1 MSAEI
6 YWKINTP
13 SIVKCVFVLTVLLSV
28 LFITPSVKASE
39 VENGSITSSTSSF
52 FNNLYYE
59 SIEIIA
65 GKEES
70 ALLNL
75 ELNGMRNETHFDLL
89 SPALLRVSR
98 IDFIVTEQTNFSKIW
113 TNPLWQFPN
122 GLSVKIVIQTTNLQ
136 IIQNMYQHV
145 QQVFYDHYGVML
157 EIYNIQRIGT
167 YSVQLSLM
175 AALSYS
181 KALVAFVDVFAPD
194 NNSSNGNFEDIFFER
209 IKTNPIIYAFGY
221 TLKKSDDGQ
230 FFAVRKAMLGLEKG
244 ISITDQLRSMNVSNV
259 LGEKIISNPRSLSS
273 KVSFKLP
280 FPANITHLYPSP
292 DNFAPEVTGVF
303 EWSLRFLLIPRFQA
317 FDALVEYYPATFLDL
332 EYPRVVTTSS
342 YSDDELNQ
350 NGILDMVYSVRN
362 VGTSPA
368 INTTIVFPIPEDFK
382 EILLH
387 GANAPV
393 LKEDIRIDETVSSFI
408 QISVYYDS
416 IVDVNV
422 IIPVLDIQ
430 GWYENI
436 TEGMLVRW
444 MDNTTIVLNEYLEIL
459 SSNGI
464 PLDVYNVIV
473 QNLDEYMQDFNIGHF
488 YTNLTGEIQEVYQ
501 ILLPAINNA
510 YDTLYEALYD
520 EIILFQFNQND
531 FTYVSTI
538 FGSYLYCNIPVL
550 DVNESV
556 EISWNL
562 ANVPTTNDKLG
573 VFRFEV
579 QSYNEDFDYILFQS
593 YEYDYKNLMV
603 AMFAQNNISGRFLSD
618 YSAASDTFVS
628 LGSRFKYQDVVGR
641 EYYGITNGL
650 NLQIGD
656 EEAVLRSTL
665 LSNESIYV
673 VGDEVSFLLDI
684 QNIGTL
690 TAYNVR
696 VDIVNLKLNYLWL
709 PTEIVPIKSFSISHI
724 DGNASFVK
732 EFSINANSNIGLNTY
747 VALVSF
753 ISDKS
758 EDPLEIP
765 SPWSNEPLIWTFSGE
780 TQNVVS
786 STMVTGILVPPLSLQ
801 NQARPSFPVPE
812 LSLDFDYQITEDN
825 QVIVI
830 YEITNT
836 GLSSS
841 NLTISQVLDNSL
853 ADSLSATSHYITE
866 EKEILLTIT
875 SSATFSCTKVNLA
888 NVTLNPGE
896 MVRIQE
902 IFSNIEGEIVIPPII
917 IIYSS
922 LYEIQGTTFQA
933 ADTNFEITNMGSEV
947 YQIKMEVPIIIE
959 EEQFSFEWSVFS
971 PVIKIKIPQISTDI
985 EITFSSLPYLYP
997 LISAVALTV
1006 IVLVIALFSR
1016 KSAYYK

>member
-1 MSAEI
+1 MSI
-6 YWKINTP
+6 SLKNKINTP
-13 SIVKCVFVLTVLLSV
+13 SAMKCAFILTVLLSI
-28 LFITPSVKASE
+28 LFFTPYVKASE
-39 VENGSITSSTSSF
+39 VESSSITSSSFSF
-52 FNNLYYE
+52 FDDLCYE

-70 ALLNL
+70 VLLNL
-75 ELNGMRNETHFDLL
+75 ELNGMRNETHFDLS
-89 SPALLRVSR
+89 SPALLRVSQ
-98 IDFIVTEQTNFSKIW
+98 INFVVADQTNFSKIW

-122 GLSVKIVIQTTNLQ
+122 GLSVKIIIQTTNLQ
-136 IIQNMYQHV
+136 IIQNIYQHV

-175 AALSYS
+175 TAFSYS
-181 KALVAFVDVFAPD
+181 KALVAFVDVIAPD
-194 NNSSNGNFEDIFFER
+194 NDSSNGNFEDIFFER
-209 IKTNPIIYAFGY
+209 IKANPIIYAFGY
-221 TLKKSDDGQ
+221 TLKKSNDGQ

-244 ISITDQLRSMNVSNV
+244 IIKNDQLRSMNVSYV
-259 LGEKIISNPRSLSS
+259 LGEKLISNPRSLSS
-273 KVSFKLP
+273 KMSFKLP
-280 FPANITHLYPSP
+280 FPANITHLSPSP
-292 DNFAPEVTGVF
+292 DNFAPEITGVF
-303 EWSLRFLLIPRFQA
+303 EWSLRFLLISRFQA
-317 FDALVEYYPATFLDL
+317 FDALVEYYPATFLDM
-332 EYPRVVTTSS
+332 EYPRVVATSS

-350 NGILDMVYSVRN
+350 NGILDMVYSVQN

-368 INTTIVFPIPEDFK
+368 INTTIIFPIPEGFE

-393 LKEDIRIDETVSSFI
+393 LKEDIRINETVSSLIEIRVSHESF
-408 QISVYYDS
+408 
-416 IVDVNV
+416 V
-422 IIPVLDIQ
+422 IIIKVLDIQ

-444 MDNTTIVLNEYLEIL
+444 MDDTTIVLNEYLEIL

-464 PLDVYNVIV
+464 PLDIYNVII
-473 QNLDEYMQDFNIGHF
+473 QNLDEYMQDFDIWDF
-488 YTNLTGEIQEVYQ
+488 YLNPTDEIQEVYE

-510 YDTLYEALYD
+510 YNALYEALYD
-520 EIILFQFNQND
+520 EIMLFQFNQND

-562 ANVPTTNDKLG
+562 ANVPTTNDRFG
-573 VFRFEV
+573 IFRFEV
-579 QSYNEDFDYILFQS
+579 QSYDEDFNYILFQS
-593 YEYDYKNLMV
+593 YEYDYKNLMI
-603 AMFAQNNISGRFLSD
+603 AMFVQNNISGRFLSD

-628 LGSRFKYQDVVGR
+628 LGSRFKYQDVLGR
-641 EYYGITNGL
+641 EYYGLTNGL

-656 EEAVLRSTL
+656 EEAVLSSTL

-684 QNIGTL
+684 QNVGTL
-690 TAYNVR
+690 TAYDVR
-696 VDIVNLKLNYLWL
+696 VDIVNMKLNYLWL

-732 EFSINANSNIGLNTY
+732 EFSIKANSNIGLNTY
-747 VALVSF
+747 VALISF
-753 ISDKS
+753 ISDKL
-758 EDPLEIP
+758 EDSLEIP
-765 SPWSNEPLIWTFSGE
+765 NPWSNEPFIWAFSGE
-780 TQNVVS
+780 TLNVVS
-786 STMVTGILVPPLSLQ
+786 STMVTGILVPPLLLQ

-825 QVIVI
+825 QVTVI

-853 ADSLSATSHYITE
+853 ADSLSAISHYITE
-866 EKEILLTIT
+866 ENEILLTIT
-875 SSATFSCTKVNLA
+875 SSATLSCTKVNLA

-902 IFSNIEGEIVIPPII
+902 VFSNIEEEIVIPPII
-917 IIYSS
+917 IVYSS

-933 ADTNFEITNMGSEV
+933 ADTNFESTNVGSEV
-947 YQIKMEVPIIIE
+947 YPIKMEVPEVIE

-971 PVIKIKIPQISTDI
+971 PVIKIKIPLISTDV
-985 EITFSSLPYLYP
+985 EVTFSSLPYLYP
-997 LISAVALTV
+997 LISAAALTV

-1016 KSAYYK
+1016 KSAY

>member
-1 MSAEI
+1 MSI
-6 YWKINTP
+6 SLKYKINTP
-13 SIVKCVFVLTVLLSV
+13 SAMKCAFILTVLLSI
-28 LFITPSVKASE
+28 LFFTPSIEASE
-39 VENGSITSSTSSF
+39 IESGSLTSSSFSF
-52 FNNLYYE
+52 FDDLCYE

-70 ALLNL
+70 VLLNL

-89 SPALLRVSR
+89 SPALLRVSQ
-98 IDFIVTEQTNFSKIW
+98 INFVVADQTNFSKIW

-136 IIQNMYQHV
+136 IIQNIYQYV
-145 QQVFYDHYGVML
+145 QQVFYEHYDVML

-167 YSVQLSLM
+167 YSVQLSLI

-194 NNSSNGNFEDIFFER
+194 NDSSNGNFEDIFFDR

-230 FFAVRKAMLGLEKG
+230 FFAVRKAMLGLEKS
-244 ISITDQLRSMNVSNV
+244 ISKNDQLRSMNVSNV
-259 LGEKIISNPRSLSS
+259 LGAKLISNPRSLSS

-280 FPANITHLYPSP
+280 FPANITHLSPSP

-303 EWSLRFLLIPRFQA
+303 EWSLRFLLVLRFQD
-317 FDALVEYYPATFLDL
+317 FDPLVEYYPATFLDM
-332 EYPRVVTTSS
+332 EYPRVVATSS

-350 NGILDMVYSVRN
+350 NGILDMVYSVQN
-362 VGTSPA
+362 VGSSPA
-368 INTTIVFPIPEDFK
+368 INTTIVFPIPEDFD
-382 EILLH
+382 EIFSH
-387 GANAPV
+387 GINAPV
-393 LKEDIRIDETVSSFI
+393 LKEDIRINETVSSFI
-408 QISVYYDS
+408 KLRVYYES

-422 IIPVLDIQ
+422 TIPVLDIQ
-430 GWYENI
+430 GWYESI
-436 TEGMLVRW
+436 TEGILVRW

-464 PLDVYNVIV
+464 PLDVYNVII
-473 QNLDEYMQDFNIGHF
+473 QNLDEYMQYFDIWDFYLNP
-488 YTNLTGEIQEVYQ
+488 TGEIQEVYEL
-501 ILLPAINNA
+501 LLPAINNA
-510 YDTLYEALYD
+510 YDTLYYKYLYD
-520 EIILFQFNQND
+520 EIILFQLNQND
-531 FTYVSTI
+531 FTNGSTI
-538 FGSYLYCNIPVL
+538 FGTYLYCNITVL

-562 ANVPTTNDKLG
+562 ANVPTTNDRFG
-573 VFRFEV
+573 IFRFEV
-579 QSYNEDFDYILFQS
+579 QSYNEDFDYISFQS
-593 YEYDYKNLMV
+593 YEYDYKNLMI
-603 AMFAQNNISGRFLSD
+603 AMLAQNNISGRFLSD
-618 YSAASDTFVS
+618 YSEASETFVS
-628 LGSRFKYQDVVGR
+628 LGSRFKYQDILGR

-684 QNIGTL
+684 QNVGTL
-690 TAYNVR
+690 TAYDVR

-724 DGNASFVK
+724 DSNASFVR
-732 EFSINANSNIGLNTY
+732 EFSINANSYIGLNTY
-747 VALVSF
+747 VALISF

-765 SPWSNEPLIWTFSGE
+765 NPWSNEPLIWTFSGE

-786 STMVTGILVPPLSLQ
+786 STMVTGILVPPLLLQ

-812 LSLDFDYQITEDN
+812 LSLDFEYQITEDN
-825 QVIVI
+825 QVTVI
-830 YEITNT
+830 YEITNI

-866 EKEILLTIT
+866 ESEILLTIT
-875 SSATFSCTKVNLA
+875 SSATLSSTKVNLA

-902 IFSNIEGEIVIPPII
+902 VFSNIEEEIVIPPII
-917 IIYSS
+917 IVYSS

-933 ADTNFEITNMGSEV
+933 TDSNFDSTNVDSEV
-947 YQIKMEVPIIIE
+947 YQIKMEVPEVIE

-971 PVIKIKIPQISTDI
+971 PVIKIKIPLITGV

-997 LISAVALTV
+997 LISAAALTV

-1016 KSAYYK
+1016 KSAY

>member
-6 YWKINTP
+6 YRKINAP

-28 LFITPSVKASE
+28 LFITPSVKALE

-75 ELNGMRNETHFDLL
+75 ELNGMRNESHFDLS

-167 YSVQLSLM
+167 HSVQLSLM
-175 AALSYS
+175 TALSYS
-181 KALVAFVDVFAPD
+181 KALIAFVDVFAPD
-194 NNSSNGNFEDIFFER
+194 NDSSNGNFEDIFFER
-209 IKTNPIIYAFGY
+209 IKYNPIIYAFGY

-244 ISITDQLRSMNVSNV
+244 ISKNDQLRSMNVSNV
-259 LGEKIISNPRSLSS
+259 LGEKLISNPRSLSS

-280 FPANITHLYPSP
+280 FPANITHLSPSP

-317 FDALVEYYPATFLDL
+317 FDALVEYYPATFLDM

-342 YSDDELNQ
+342 YSDDDLNQ
-350 NGILDMVYSVRN
+350 NGVLNMVYSVQN

-368 INTTIVFPIPEDFK
+368 VNTTIVFPIPEGFEK
-382 EILLH
+382 ILLH

-393 LKEDIRIDETVSSFI
+393 LKEDIRINETVSSLI
-408 QISVYYDS
+408 EIRVYHES
-416 IVDVNV
+416 FVNV

-436 TEGMLVRW
+436 AEGMLVRW
-444 MDNTTIVLNEYLEIL
+444 MDDTTIVLNEYLEIV

-464 PLDVYNVIV
+464 PLDIYTVIM
-473 QNLDEYMQDFNIGHF
+473 QNLDEYMHDFNILNF
-488 YTNLTGEIQEVYQ
+488 SLNPTDAIQEVYQ
-501 ILLPAINNA
+501 LLLPAINNA
-510 YDTLYEALYD
+510 YDTLYYTYLYD
-520 EIILFQFNQND
+520 EITLFDLNNND
-531 FTYVSTI
+531 FSYVSTI

-550 DVNESV
+550 DVNETV
-556 EISWNL
+556 EVSWNL
-562 ANVPTTNDKLG
+562 ANVPTTNDRFG
-573 VFRFEV
+573 IFRFEE
-579 QSYNEDFDYILFQS
+579 QSYNEDFNYILFQS
-593 YEYDYKNLMV
+593 YEYDYKNLMI

-628 LGSRFKYQDVVGR
+628 LGSRFKYQDILGR
-641 EYYGITNGL
+641 EYYGLTNGL

-656 EEAVLRSTL
+656 EEAVLSSTL

-684 QNIGTL
+684 QNVGTL
-690 TAYNVR
+690 TAYDVR

-709 PTEIVPIKSFSISHI
+709 PTEIVRIKSFSISHI
-724 DGNASFVK
+724 DGNTSFVK

-765 SPWSNEPLIWTFSGE
+765 NPWSNEPLIWTFSGE

-786 STMVTGILVPPLSLQ
+786 STMVTGILVPPLLLQ

-812 LSLDFDYQITEDN
+812 LSLDFDYQITEDD
-825 QVIVI
+825 QVTII
-830 YEITNT
+830 YEITNI

-866 EKEILLTIT
+866 ENEILLTIT
-875 SSATFSCTKVNLA
+875 SSATLSSTKVNLA

-917 IIYSS
+917 IVYSS

-933 ADTNFEITNMGSEV
+933 TDTNFESTNVGSEV
-947 YQIKMEVPIIIE
+947 YPIKMEVPEVIE

-971 PVIKIKIPQISTDI
+971 PVIKIKIPLISTDV
-985 EITFSSLPYLYP
+985 EVTFSSLPYLYP
-997 LISAVALTV
+997 LISAAALTV

-1016 KSAYYK
+1016 KSAY

>member
-6 YWKINTP
+6 YQKINTP

-28 LFITPSVKASE
+28 LFITPSAKALEIES
-39 VENGSITSSTSSF
+39 GSITSSTSSF

-75 ELNGMRNETHFDLL
+75 ELNGMRNETHFDLS
-89 SPALLRVSR
+89 SPVLLRVSQ
-98 IDFIVTEQTNFSKIW
+98 IDFIVTEQTNFSKLW

-136 IIQNMYQHV
+136 IIQNIYQHV
-145 QQVFYDHYGVML
+145 QQVIYDHYGVML

-175 AALSYS
+175 TALSYS
-181 KALVAFVDVFAPD
+181 KALVAFGDIFAPD
-194 NNSSNGNFEDIFFER
+194 NDSSNGNFEDIFFER
-209 IKTNPIIYAFGY
+209 IKANPIIYAFGY
-221 TLKKSDDGQ
+221 TLKKSSDGQ
-230 FFAVRKAMLGLEKG
+230 FFAVRKAMLGLENG
-244 ISITDQLRSMNVSNV
+244 ISKNDQLRSMNISEV
-259 LGEKIISNPRSLSS
+259 LGAKLISNPHSFSS

-280 FPANITHLYPSP
+280 FPANITRLSPTP
-292 DNFAPEVTGVF
+292 DNFAPEITGVF
-303 EWSLRFLLIPRFQA
+303 EWSLRFLLISRFQA
-317 FDALVEYYPATFLDL
+317 FDALVEYYPATFLDM
-332 EYPRVVTTSS
+332 EYPRVVATSS
-342 YSDDELNQ
+342 YSDNELNQ
-350 NGILDMVYSVRN
+350 NGILDMVYSVQN
-362 VGTSPA
+362 IGSSPA
-368 INTTIVFPIPEDFK
+368 INTTIVFPIPEDFE

-408 QISVYYDS
+408 KIRVYYES

-422 IIPVLDIQ
+422 TIPVLDIQ

-464 PLDVYNVIV
+464 PLDIYTVII
-473 QNLDEYMQDFNIGHF
+473 QNLDEYMQDFNIWEF
-488 YTNLTGEIQEVYQ
+488 YPDPIDGIQEVYQ
-501 ILLPAINNA
+501 LLLPAINNA
-510 YDTLYEALYD
+510 YDTLYETLYD
-520 EIILFQFNQND
+520 EITLFQFNQND

-538 FGSYLYCNIPVL
+538 FGSYLYCNIPIL

-562 ANVPTTNDKLG
+562 ANVPTTNDKFG

-579 QSYNEDFDYILFQS
+579 QPYDEDIDYILFQS
-593 YEYDYKNLMV
+593 YEYDYKNLMK
-603 AMFAQNNISGRFLSD
+603 AMLAQNNISGRFLSG
-618 YSAASDTFVS
+618 YSEASDAFIS
-628 LGSRFKYQDVVGR
+628 LGSRFKYQDVLGR
-641 EYYGITNGL
+641 EYYGLTNGL

-656 EEAVLRSTL
+656 EEAVLSSTL

-684 QNIGTL
+684 QNVGTL
-690 TAYNVR
+690 TAYDVR

-709 PTEIVPIKSFSISHI
+709 PTEIVLIKSFSISHI
-724 DGNASFVK
+724 DGNSSFVK
-732 EFSINANSNIGLNTY
+732 EFSIKANSNIGLNTY
-747 VALVSF
+747 VALISF

-765 SPWSNEPLIWTFSGE
+765 NPWSNEPLIWTFSGE
-780 TQNVVS
+780 TLNVVS
-786 STMVTGILVPPLSLQ
+786 STMVTGILVPPLLLQ

-812 LSLDFDYQITEDN
+812 LSLDFDYQITDDN
-825 QVIVI
+825 QVTVI

-866 EKEILLTIT
+866 EDEILLTIT
-875 SSATFSCTKVNLA
+875 SSATLSCTKVNLA

-896 MVRIQE
+896 TVRIQE
-902 IFSNIEGEIVIPPII
+902 VFNNIEEEIVIPPII
-917 IIYSS
+917 IVYSS

-947 YQIKMEVPIIIE
+947 YQLKMEVPEVIE
-959 EEQFSFEWSVFS
+959 EEQFSFEWSAFS
-971 PVIKIKIPQISTDI
+971 PVIKIKIPLISTDI

-997 LISAVALTV
+997 LISAAALTV

>member
-6 YWKINTP
+6 YRKINTP
-13 SIVKCVFVLTVLLSV
+13 SIVKCVFVLTVLLSI

-52 FNNLYYE
+52 FSNLYYE
-59 SIEIIA
+59 SIEIVA

-75 ELNGMRNETHFDLL
+75 ELNGMRNETHFDLS
-89 SPALLRVSR
+89 SPVLLRLSQ
-98 IDFIVTEQTNFSKIW
+98 IDFIVSEQTNFSEIW

-122 GLSVKIVIQTTNLQ
+122 GLSVRIVIQTTNLQ
-136 IIQNMYQHV
+136 IIQNIYEHV
-145 QQVFYDHYGVML
+145 QQVFYDHYSVML
-157 EIYNIQRIGT
+157 EIYNIQRIGI

-175 AALSYS
+175 TALSYS
-181 KALVAFVDVFAPD
+181 KALVAFGDIFAPD
-194 NNSSNGNFEDIFFER
+194 NDSSNGNFEEIFFER

-221 TLKKSDDGQ
+221 TLKKSNDGQ
-230 FFAVRKAMLGLEKG
+230 FFAVRKAMLGLEKS
-244 ISITDQLRSMNVSNV
+244 ISKNDQLRSMNISEV
-259 LGEKIISNPRSLSS
+259 LGAKLISNPLSFSS

-280 FPANITHLYPSP
+280 FPANITHLSPYP

-303 EWSLRFLLIPRFQA
+303 EWSLRFLRILRFQD
-317 FDALVEYYPATFLDL
+317 FDPLVEYYPATFLDM
-332 EYPRVVTTSS
+332 EYPQVVATSS

-350 NGILDMVYSVRN
+350 NGILDMVYSVQN

-368 INTTIVFPIPEDFK
+368 INTTIVFPIPEDFE
-382 EILLH
+382 EILSN
-387 GANAPV
+387 GVYAPV
-393 LKEDIRIDETVSSFI
+393 LKENIRIDENVSSFI
-408 QISVYYDS
+408 QIRVSYES
-416 IVDVNV
+416 FVNV
-422 IIPVLDIQ
+422 TIPVLDIQ

-436 TEGMLVRW
+436 AEGMLVRW
-444 MDNTTIVLNEYLEIL
+444 MDNTTIVLNEYLEIV

-464 PLDVYNVIV
+464 PLDIYTVIM
-473 QNLDEYMQDFNIGHF
+473 QNLDEYMQDFNIWDF
-488 YTNLTGEIQEVYQ
+488 YLNLTDKIQEVYDFL
-501 ILLPAINNA
+501 LLPAINNA
-510 YDTLYEALYD
+510 YDTLYYTHLYD
-520 EIILFQFNQND
+520 EIILFQLNKND
-531 FTYVSTI
+531 FTNVSTI

-562 ANVPTTNDKLG
+562 ANVPTINDRFG
-573 VFRFEV
+573 IFRFEV
-579 QSYNEDFDYILFQS
+579 QSYDEDFDYILFQS
-593 YEYDYKNLMV
+593 YEYDYKNLMI

-618 YSAASDTFVS
+618 YSEASDAFIS
-628 LGSRFKYQDVVGR
+628 LGSRFKYQDVLGR
-641 EYYGITNGL
+641 EYYGLTNGL

-656 EEAVLRSTL
+656 EEAVLSSTL

-684 QNIGTL
+684 QNVGTL
-690 TAYNVR
+690 TAYDVR

-709 PTEIVPIKSFSISHI
+709 PTEIVRIKSFSISHI
-724 DGNASFVK
+724 DGNSSFVK

-747 VALVSF
+747 VALISF

-765 SPWSNEPLIWTFSGE
+765 NPWSNEPLIWTFSGE

-786 STMVTGILVPPLSLQ
+786 STMVTGILVPPLLLQ

-825 QVIVI
+825 QVTVI

-866 EKEILLTIT
+866 ENEILLTIT
-875 SSATFSCTKVNLA
+875 SSATLSRTKVNLA

-902 IFSNIEGEIVIPPII
+902 VFSNVEGEIVIPPII
-917 IIYSS
+917 IVYSS

-947 YQIKMEVPIIIE
+947 YLIKMEVPIVIE
-959 EEQFSFEWSVFS
+959 EEQFSFEWSAFS
-971 PVIKIKIPQISTDI
+971 PVIKIKIPLISTDI
-985 EITFSSLPYLYP
+985 ELTFSSLPYLYP
-997 LISAVALTV
+997 LISATALTV